1 MEKKVVTANGSI
13 NLPTEI
19 SWQGS
24 MSENW
29 RFFKQRYEIF
39 IIASGNEAKDGKT
52 KTALLLNAIGDR
64 AIKLYNGF
72 NFEKPEH
79 RFEFEK
85 VIEKF
90 EEHFNPERNEIYERY
105 KFFTRNQNEG
115 ESYEDYSVALRDLS
129 STCNFDFLTDSLIR
143 DRLVCG
149 ISDKTVKDRLLR
161 TKDLTLAKA
170 IDICRTSQE
179 TQRQLEKICS
189 STSTS
194 NNIDNLND
202 VDYNIQKI
210 NKKPN
215 TADNAGKNTKKDR
228 YTNYTH
234 ECQRCGYIHPVKRCL
249 AFGKR
254 CVRCNGY
261 NHFAN
266 KCKNR
271 FVHNVEDNNDE
282 RRCEN
287 MEENIKTIFFG
298 SVFINSL
305 KEDTK
310 DWTIVVGS
318 NNVSLDLKVDTGAQ
332 ANLLSGR
339 NLSRLGL
346 DKNNL
351 LECKAR
357 LTTYT
362 GQVINCLGKC
372 SLPIKYDGKN
382 YVLDFYVVDSDKA
395 SNILGLQ
402 SAIKMNLVNP
412 LKNQNLKINEIN
424 TLSEYR
430 DLFEGLGCMKEEYDI
445 KLKQNATPVV
455 HASRRVPIAIQPI
468 LKRKLDELEKIGV
481 ISKVSHPTE
490 WVNSLVIVHKPNG
503 DLRLCLDPKDLNEV
517 IKRQHLELPTL
528 EEITSKLSGAKYFST
543 LDVKNG
549 FWNIKL
555 SAASSDLCCFNTPF
569 GRYKFLR
576 MPFGICSASEVYQH
590 RMRQILDDLDGVDV
604 YIDDILI
611 WGKTKQEHDKR
622 LKKVFDRLRQENVKL
637 NKDKCKI
644 DVQQLKYLGHIIS
657 KDEQHE
663 RVFNELKKILTEKP
677 VLQFFDEK
685 LPVVLS
691 VDSSKDGL
699 GAVLLQ
705 NRLPV
710 AYASKALSECQ
721 QRYAQIEKEL
731 LAILFGCERFHQF
744 IFGRHI
750 TIETDHNPLIG
761 IIKKPL
767 NSTSPRIQRMLIKLQ
782 KYEFNLVYKRGKE
795 LYIADTLSRS
805 FDTDDSLQI
814 DLEESNIEANI
825 NLVIETLNISKKQ
838 LNNVQNFTRNNEEMK
853 LLKEFILKGWPS
865 HKISVPEKIRSYWHV
880 RDSLTYKSNLI
891 FKGNSLVVPPEL
903 RKEMLHRA
911 HFPHLGIT
919 KTLLRANEAM
929 YWPRMVHEITELV
942 SRCETCKLFSN
953 NNKKETLI
961 PHAVPQLPWE
971 KVGIDLFHLYGT
983 DYLIVIDYYSKY
995 PEIAALKEIK
1005 SEDIIDKLKQIFSR
1019 HGIPRKIFS
1028 DGGPQFSSMSFKAFA
1043 NQYNFEH
1050 IMSSPEYP
1058 QSNGMVEREIQTI
1071 KNLFKKAIHEKKDPY
1086 LILLEFRNTPISNT
1100 IASPAENLFNRKIR
1114 GIVPI
1119 NGSKSDPNNYRPV
1132 SVLPVIS
1139 KIFERILYKRLNTY
1153 LSEKQFLISQQYGFR
1168 SKSSTLTAAIDLVT
1182 EIRSQID
1189 KKNFALGIFI
1199 DLKKA
1204 FDTVSHGKLLLKL
1217 GNIGIR
1223 GRAFKIFESYLQ
1235 NRTQVVKIDSFTS
1248 SVKNVTC
1255 GIPQGSIVGPLMFLI
1270 YVNNII
1276 NINLIG
1282 KLTLYADDTC
1292 LFYYGSSIQDLIS
1305 KAQNDLDRLTKEK
1318 YLGLWIDDKLT
1329 WKGHI
1334 EHVRAKL
1341 LPILGALR
1349 NVSNCIPNKK
1359 CFYPKVN
1366 RNLREKLIE
1375 KQNKDKYFYNRNKKD
1390 LRPIETGEGVL
1401 FRIGRFWKKGI
1412 IKGKTNDRTYK
1423 IANENGRIFVRNRFH
1438 IKPLN
1443 MIPFYIPDVDN
1454 QESDAIQPSQQ
1465 QPSSP
1470 STSYYT
1476 TSYGRV
1482 VRPPVRYGQE

>member
-1 MEKKVVTANGSI
+1 MEKKVITANGSI

-39 IIASGNEAKDGKT
+39 IIASGNEAKDGRT

-90 EEHFNPERNEIYERY
+90 EEHFNPEKNEIYERY

-179 TQRQLEKICS
+179 TQTQLEKICS
-189 STSTS
+189 SNSTS

-202 VDYNIQKI
+202 VDYNIHKI
-210 NKKPN
+210 NKKPK
-215 TADNAGKNTKKDR
+215 TADNAGKNTKEDR
-228 YTNYTH
+228 YTNYTR

-271 FVHNVEDNNDE
+271 FVHNVENNNDE
-282 RRCEN
+282 RRCEHT
-287 MEENIKTIFFG
+287 EENIKTIFFG
-298 SVFINSL
+298 SVFINVL

-310 DWTIVVGS
+310 DWIIVVGS
-318 NNVSLDLKVDTGAQ
+318 NNVPLDLKVDTGAQ

-339 NLSRLGL
+339 NLSSLGL

-382 YVLDFYVVDSDKA
+382 YVLDFYVVNSDKA
-395 SNILGLQ
+395 CNILGLH

-412 LKNQNLKINEIN
+412 LKNQNLEINEIN

-555 SAASSDLCCFNTPF
+555 SAASSDLCSFNTPF

-590 RMRQILDDLDGVDV
+590 RMRQMLDDLDGVDV

-622 LKKVFDRLRQENVKL
+622 LKNVFDRLRQENVKL

-657 KDEQHE
+657 KDGITLDDSRIKAIVSMKSPKNRKELERFLGVINYVSKFIPNFQNLFSPLRSLLKKDVNFVWLEQHE

-705 NRLPV
+705 NGLPV

-731 LAILFGCERFHQF
+731 LAILFGCERFNQF

-761 IIKKPL
+761 IMKKPL

-795 LYIADTLSRS
+795 LYIADALSRS
-805 FDTDDSLQI
+805 FNTDDSMQI
-814 DLEESNIEANI
+814 DLDESNIEANI
-825 NLVIETLNISKKQ
+825 NLVIETLNISEKQ

-929 YWPRMVHEITELV
+929 YWPRMVHEITDLV
-942 SRCETCKLFSN
+942 LRCETCKIFSN

-961 PHAVPQLPWE
+961 PHEVPELPWE

-995 PEIAALKEIK
+995 PEITALKEIK

-1086 LILLEFRNTPISNT
+1086 LVLLEFRNTPISNT

-1119 NGSKSDPNNYRPV
+1119 NQKS
-1132 SVLPVIS
+1132 
-1139 KIFERILYKRLNTY
+1139 
-1153 LSEKQFLISQQYGFR
+1153 
-1168 SKSSTLTAAIDLVT
+1168 
-1182 EIRSQID
+1182 
-1189 KKNFALGIFI
+1189 
-1199 DLKKA
+1199 
-1204 FDTVSHGKLLLKL
+1204 
-1217 GNIGIR
+1217 
-1223 GRAFKIFESYLQ
+1223 
-1235 NRTQVVKIDSFTS
+1235 
-1248 SVKNVTC
+1248 
-1255 GIPQGSIVGPLMFLI
+1255 
-1270 YVNNII
+1270 
-1276 NINLIG
+1276 
-1282 KLTLYADDTC
+1282 
-1292 LFYYGSSIQDLIS
+1292 
-1305 KAQNDLDRLTKEK
+1305 
-1318 YLGLWIDDKLT
+1318 
-1329 WKGHI
+1329 
-1334 EHVRAKL
+1334 
-1341 LPILGALR
+1341 
-1349 NVSNCIPNKK
+1349 
-1359 CFYPKVN
+1359 FYPKVN
-1366 RNLREKLIE
+1366 QNLREKLIE

-1423 IANENGRIFVRNRFH
+1423 IENENGRIFIRNRFH

-1443 MIPFYIPDVDN
+1443 MVPFYIPDVDN

>member
-39 IIASGNEAKDGKT
+39 IIASGNEAKDGRT

-90 EEHFNPERNEIYERY
+90 EEHFNPEKNEIYERY

-189 STSTS
+189 STSTP

-202 VDYNIQKI
+202 VDYNIHKI

-215 TADNAGKNTKKDR
+215 TADNAGKNTKEDR
-228 YTNYTH
+228 YTNYTR

-282 RRCEN
+282 RKCEN

-298 SVFINSL
+298 SVFINAL
-305 KEDTK
+305 KEHTK

-318 NNVSLDLKVDTGAQ
+318 NNVPLDLKVDTGAQ

-339 NLSRLGL
+339 NLSSLGL

-382 YVLDFYVVDSDKA
+382 YVLDFYVVNSDKA
-395 SNILGLQ
+395 CNILGLH

-412 LKNQNLKINEIN
+412 LKNQNLEINEIN

-622 LKKVFDRLRQENVKL
+622 LKNVFDRLRQENIKL

-657 KDEQHE
+657 KDGITLDDSRIKAIVSMKSPKDRKELERFLGVINYVSKFIPNFQNLFSPLRSLLKKDVNFIWLEQHE

-705 NRLPV
+705 NGLPV

-731 LAILFGCERFHQF
+731 LAILFGCERFNQF

-761 IIKKPL
+761 IMKKPL

-825 NLVIETLNISKKQ
+825 DLVIETLNISEKQ

-942 SRCETCKLFSN
+942 LRCETCKIFSN

-983 DYLIVIDYYSKY
+983 DYLIVIDYYSKF
-995 PEIAALKEIK
+995 PEITALKEIK

-1086 LILLEFRNTPISNT
+1086 LVLLEFRNTPISNT

-1114 GIVPI
+1114 GIIPI
-1119 NGSKSDPNNYRPV
+1119 N
-1132 SVLPVIS
+1132 
-1139 KIFERILYKRLNTY
+1139 
-1153 LSEKQFLISQQYGFR
+1153 Q
-1168 SKSSTLTAAIDLVT
+1168 
-1182 EIRSQID
+1182 
-1189 KKNFALGIFI
+1189 
-1199 DLKKA
+1199 
-1204 FDTVSHGKLLLKL
+1204 
-1217 GNIGIR
+1217 
-1223 GRAFKIFESYLQ
+1223 
-1235 NRTQVVKIDSFTS
+1235 
-1248 SVKNVTC
+1248 
-1255 GIPQGSIVGPLMFLI
+1255 
-1270 YVNNII
+1270 
-1276 NINLIG
+1276 
-1282 KLTLYADDTC
+1282 
-1292 LFYYGSSIQDLIS
+1292 
-1305 KAQNDLDRLTKEK
+1305 
-1318 YLGLWIDDKLT
+1318 
-1329 WKGHI
+1329 
-1334 EHVRAKL
+1334 
-1341 LPILGALR
+1341 
-1349 NVSNCIPNKK
+1349 K

-1366 RNLREKLIE
+1366 RNLRDKLIE
-1375 KQNKDKYFYNRNKKD
+1375 KQCKDRYFYNRNKKD

-1423 IANENGRIFVRNRFH
+1423 IANENGRIFIRNRFH

-1443 MIPFYIPDVDN
+1443 IVPFYIPDVDN

>member
-115 ESYEDYSVALRDLS
+115 ESYEDYSVTLRDLS

-179 TQRQLEKICS
+179 TQRQIEKICS

-215 TADNAGKNTKKDR
+215 TADNSGKNTKKDR
-228 YTNYTH
+228 YTNYTR

-339 NLSRLGL
+339 NLSSLGL

-382 YVLDFYVVDSDKA
+382 YTLDFYVVDSDKA
-395 SNILGLQ
+395 SNILGLH

-705 NRLPV
+705 NGLPV

-911 HFPHLGIT
+911 HFPHLGI
-919 KTLLRANEAM
+919 RISHRIN
-929 YWPRMVHEITELV
+929 
-942 SRCETCKLFSN
+942 
-953 NNKKETLI
+953 
-961 PHAVPQLPWE
+961 
-971 KVGIDLFHLYGT
+971 
-983 DYLIVIDYYSKY
+983 YYSKY

-1119 NGSKSDPNNYRPV
+1119 N
-1132 SVLPVIS
+1132 
-1139 KIFERILYKRLNTY
+1139 
-1153 LSEKQFLISQQYGFR
+1153 Q
-1168 SKSSTLTAAIDLVT
+1168 
-1182 EIRSQID
+1182 
-1189 KKNFALGIFI
+1189 
-1199 DLKKA
+1199 
-1204 FDTVSHGKLLLKL
+1204 
-1217 GNIGIR
+1217 
-1223 GRAFKIFESYLQ
+1223 
-1235 NRTQVVKIDSFTS
+1235 
-1248 SVKNVTC
+1248 
-1255 GIPQGSIVGPLMFLI
+1255 
-1270 YVNNII
+1270 
-1276 NINLIG
+1276 
-1282 KLTLYADDTC
+1282 
-1292 LFYYGSSIQDLIS
+1292 
-1305 KAQNDLDRLTKEK
+1305 
-1318 YLGLWIDDKLT
+1318 
-1329 WKGHI
+1329 
-1334 EHVRAKL
+1334 
-1341 LPILGALR
+1341 
-1349 NVSNCIPNKK
+1349 K

-1423 IANENGRIFVRNRFH
+1423 IANENGRIFIRNRFH

-1443 MIPFYIPDVDN
+1443 MIPFYIPDDET

-1470 STSYYT
+1470 SRSYYT

-1482 VRPPVRYGQE
+1482 VRPPVSPKDRLGYGPVGYIYRLSFGLPGLKLPPAVVSMILPGMPYTFEGLRHIEKDPDRAPPVVQLTRQVSDDSPSLNIVEWLLRKPNCSSLMGKVWRKSL

>member
-1 MEKKVVTANGSI
+1 MAQPEKQTGTS
-13 NLPTEI
+13 
-19 SWQGS
+19 
-24 MSENW
+24 
-29 RFFKQRYEIF
+29 
-39 IIASGNEAKDGKT
+39 
-52 KTALLLNAIGDR
+52 
-64 AIKLYNGF
+64 
-72 NFEKPEH
+72 
-79 RFEFEK
+79 EFEK

-149 ISDKTVKDRLLR
+149 ISEKTVKDRLLR

-215 TADNAGKNTKKDR
+215 TADNAGKNTKEDR
-228 YTNYTH
+228 YTNYTR

-339 NLSRLGL
+339 NLSNLGL

-395 SNILGLQ
+395 SNILGLH

-412 LKNQNLKINEIN
+412 IKNQNLKINEIN

-490 WVNSLVIVHKPNG
+490 WVNSLVIVDKPNG

-611 WGKTKQEHDKR
+611 W
-622 LKKVFDRLRQENVKL
+622 
-637 NKDKCKI
+637 
-644 DVQQLKYLGHIIS
+644 
-657 KDEQHE
+657 EQHE

-705 NRLPV
+705 NGLPV
-710 AYASKALSECQ
+710 AYASKAL
-721 QRYAQIEKEL
+721 
-731 LAILFGCERFHQF
+731 
-744 IFGRHI
+744 
-750 TIETDHNPLIG
+750 N
-761 IIKKPL
+761 
-767 NSTSPRIQRMLIKLQ
+767 
-782 KYEFNLVYKRGKE
+782 EFYKRGKE
-795 LYIADTLSRS
+795 LYIANTLSRS

-891 FKGNSLVVPPEL
+891 FKGNALVVPPEL

-942 SRCETCKLFSN
+942 SRCET
-953 NNKKETLI
+953 
-961 PHAVPQLPWE
+961 
-971 KVGIDLFHLYGT
+971 Y
-983 DYLIVIDYYSKY
+983 YYSKY

-1028 DGGPQFSSMSFKAFA
+1028 HGGPQFSSMSFKAFA

-1050 IMSSPEYP
+1050 IISSPEYP

-1119 NGSKSDPNNYRPV
+1119 N
-1132 SVLPVIS
+1132 
-1139 KIFERILYKRLNTY
+1139 
-1153 LSEKQFLISQQYGFR
+1153 Q
-1168 SKSSTLTAAIDLVT
+1168 
-1182 EIRSQID
+1182 
-1189 KKNFALGIFI
+1189 
-1199 DLKKA
+1199 
-1204 FDTVSHGKLLLKL
+1204 
-1217 GNIGIR
+1217 
-1223 GRAFKIFESYLQ
+1223 
-1235 NRTQVVKIDSFTS
+1235 
-1248 SVKNVTC
+1248 
-1255 GIPQGSIVGPLMFLI
+1255 
-1270 YVNNII
+1270 
-1276 NINLIG
+1276 
-1282 KLTLYADDTC
+1282 
-1292 LFYYGSSIQDLIS
+1292 
-1305 KAQNDLDRLTKEK
+1305 
-1318 YLGLWIDDKLT
+1318 
-1329 WKGHI
+1329 
-1334 EHVRAKL
+1334 
-1341 LPILGALR
+1341 
-1349 NVSNCIPNKK
+1349 K

-1366 RNLREKLIE
+1366 QNLREKLIE

-1438 IKPLN
+1438 IKPQN